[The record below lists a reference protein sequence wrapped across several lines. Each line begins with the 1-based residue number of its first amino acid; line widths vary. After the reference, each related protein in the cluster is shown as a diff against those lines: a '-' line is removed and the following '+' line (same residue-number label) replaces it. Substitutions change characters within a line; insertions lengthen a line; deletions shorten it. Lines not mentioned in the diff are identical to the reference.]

1 MSSKDKIKKKQ
12 NKFFNAI
19 MHKSSVNSLTKILSK
34 DDDFD
39 ENNRSIGEALCEI
52 DGNNTINE
60 ENITYES
67 STTHNREDDREITRE
82 KYLEITDVVNKI
94 GKDDFE
100 KVFAIDNAP
109 TAEIE
114 EKIVDEVKKEV
125 ISGYIIQKPQ
135 EEVEQEEEEK
145 HFVIDGISII
155 KKEVITGIQTSQTI
169 TNENTPHLREYNNK
183 PKFYKP
189 TFGKAKT
196 GENNLK
202 KYLFMACASVIVG
215 IIGGVEANSYYLAV
229 GGDVPNTLACSWSW
243 LPMFDTLTPNIFPF
257 YANVFFLSF
266 IIWASALGLVFLF
279 SSMSNAEKKAS
290 RVGHEHG
297 SMRLA
302 TKSDFKKYINKFM
315 D

>member
-1 MSSKDKIKKKQ
+1 MNSKENGKRRTH
-12 NKFFNAI
+12 KFFKGVQHHSI
-19 MHKSSVNSLTKILSK
+19 VNSLTKMLNK

-52 DGNNTINE
+52 DGNN
-60 ENITYES
+60 NIDEDNIIYEG

-82 KYLEITDVVNKI
+82 KYLEISDVVNKI

-100 KVFAIDNAP
+100 KVFAIDNTP
-109 TAEIE
+109 DVEVE
-114 EKIVDEVKKEV
+114 EKIVEEVQKEV
-125 ISGYIIQKPQ
+125 ISGYVIQKS
-135 EEVEQEEEEK
+135 EEEIKQEEEQK
-145 HFVIDGISII
+145 YFIINGVSII
-155 KKEVITGIQTSQTI
+155 KKEVVTGVQVSQTI
-169 TNENTPHLREYNNK
+169 TIENTPHLREYTNK

-189 TFGKAKT
+189 SYGKAKT
-196 GENNLK
+196 GESNLK
-202 KYLFMACASVIVG
+202 KYLFMVCASIVVG

-229 GGDVPNTLACSWSW
+229 GGDVNNALACSWSW
-243 LPMFDTLTPNIFPF
+243 LPMFDTLTPNISPF
-257 YANVFFLSF
+257 YANVFFTSF
-266 IIWASALGLVFLF
+266 FVWGCALGLVFLF
-279 SSMSNAEKKAS
+279 SSMNNAERKAS